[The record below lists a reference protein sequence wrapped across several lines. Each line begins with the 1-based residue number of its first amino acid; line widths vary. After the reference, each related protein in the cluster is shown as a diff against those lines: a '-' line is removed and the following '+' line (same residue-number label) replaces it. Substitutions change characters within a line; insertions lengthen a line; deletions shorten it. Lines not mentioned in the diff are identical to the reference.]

1 MTKSRNSNLALE
13 DCCNNVL
20 SESVKV
26 KLIKS
31 LNKVL
36 IMLNR
41 KILLIAALIA
51 FVMPSTAA
59 LAETKIGVYNNKQ
72 ILESLPKLK
81 KEFKKLDAEFAP
93 KQKQIKD
100 LQAKLVALQ
109 EDIKKNG
116 PVLSEEQR
124 QAKQLEFQSLRRELK
139 LLGTDTQEAYNSR
152 ANQLVRETQNLIV
165 QEVGKIAKEEQFD
178 LILTGGYL
186 YSSPKVDITQKVL
199 KRLSN
204 K

>member
-1 MTKSRNSNLALE
+1 
-13 DCCNNVL
+13 
-20 SESVKV
+20 
-26 KLIKS
+26 
-31 LNKVL
+31 
-36 IMLNR
+36 MLNR
-41 KILLIAALIA
+41 KILLITALIA

-116 PVLSEEQR
+116 PVLSEDQR